1 MFWCHTFYSKSLF
14 KEVAVILATACS
26 NVILSFK
33 IIIRQASILI
43 INSNDNITLK
53 VV

>member
-14 KEVAVILATACS
+14 KEVVILATACS

-33 IIIRQASILI
+33 LIIRQASILI